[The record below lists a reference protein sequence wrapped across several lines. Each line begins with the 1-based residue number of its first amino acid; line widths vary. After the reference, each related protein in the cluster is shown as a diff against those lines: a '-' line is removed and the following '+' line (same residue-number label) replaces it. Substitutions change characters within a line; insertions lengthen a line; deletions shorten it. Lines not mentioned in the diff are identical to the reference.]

1 MARIA
6 AMTALFALP
15 VLVYLAHLSDV
26 QGSWMALFTRQELW
40 DNPTPFPL
48 QALAGLAQFPT
59 RLSGW
64 LHGAFWF
71 LYLGL
76 LLRYWRRL
84 PVGEALF
91 CLGALLI
98 STQQESFH
106 GAYRYT
112 MVLVPLT
119 LGLAGD
125 RDRVRLT
132 LIAINLVVGA
142 LMILAFVTHNRL
154 AV

>member
-1 MARIA
+1 
-6 AMTALFALP
+6 
-15 VLVYLAHLSDV
+15 
-26 QGSWMALFTRQELW
+26 
-40 DNPTPFPL
+40 
-48 QALAGLAQFPT
+48 
-59 RLSGW
+59 
-64 LHGAFWF
+64 
-71 LYLGL
+71 
-76 LLRYWRRL
+76 
-84 PVGEALF
+84 
-91 CLGALLI
+91 
-98 STQQESFH
+98 
-106 GAYRYT
+106 